1 MPGVYHRVV
10 KGQTL
15 WKISQMYE
23 VDLDEIVQINRISDA
38 ANIETGQLIFIP
50 HRLTQKYSNYETNS
64 NKDFIWPL
72 KGKIIAVFGQSFN
85 NMANKGINIQ
95 PYNDLDIKASRSGR
109 IIFYADDFKNYGKTI
124 IIDHGDG
131 FSTVYARNAEI
142 FVKIGDYVQQGSY
155 IAKAGSSGRDKNIYL
170 HFQIRKGHIPQN
182 PNFYLSR

>member
-1 MPGVYHRVV
+1 
-10 KGQTL
+10 
-15 WKISQMYE
+15 
-23 VDLDEIVQINRISDA
+23 
-38 ANIETGQLIFIP
+38 
-50 HRLTQKYSNYETNS
+50 LTQKYSNYETNS